1 MIQENNRALQSV
13 FGETLELMM
22 GTCNDSKPSVLG
34 ISELLTGMLFLGRSG
49 TGKSKAIQHL
59 IRQLSGLYVPT
70 VVIDAEGDLSED
82 CFIDVIEEVRNS
94 GSESKLHRV
103 HYLLIDW
110 KKIFTFDPFR
120 YEGMPNHPRAYR
132 AWLQQRCEKMANAI
146 IRAMGETGF
155 NEMPRLRRILT
166 NLLYAIGVTVGPNNA
181 RLPLGYIFVLL
192 NFEHP
197 KFDRIY
203 GLVKPNLPAEI
214 AADFEQLLSLRN
226 RPQDVLAQT
235 ESCVNR
241 LRASLSIIVQG
252 VFSEVGQQTLDL
264 HELIRAR
271 SLIIFNLRDSNF
283 FSAEQAD
290 QLGKIVIYMV
300 ISTMQ
305 SIDDRGDRIAT
316 TLVVDECQ
324 RFITDDILTGLARG
338 RKWGLMTILATQM
351 YSSLEM
357 VQEKFGEM
365 VLGLVGTVCCF
376 QQRLESD
383 LDILTPYLFR
393 PNYILDEHFQE
404 VDRHRGYDWIDVVE
418 RSENWST
425 TTTIAEACSR
435 ILSTSRS
442 RSNSRS
448 LGRAISRA
456 LASAQNWSH
465 SKSKSK
471 SKSLTSNRT
480 RVEGSG
486 EGQSLPLLPLD
497 AGGGILTINSH
508 KNSGVAQGD
517 GFSEGEAI
525 VEGEAK
531 GGAIARV
538 EGEAENEG
546 VAEVNGQAT
555 GEANGSTTTVG
566 TANSTGGGRSF
577 KKIPLARI
585 IPELQATGRF
595 RYPIEMQNEVF
606 KSQLAQLPRGVAAL
620 RRDGIQ
626 TEILHVPFID
636 DPFPDPKLRRAL
648 IEVYLQKLQAIHP
661 YWTEPDMSEADYEK
675 TLDEFI
681 ANATAPAAMPVI
693 NTVTPVGPF

>member
-1 MIQENNRALQSV
+1 
-13 FGETLELMM
+13 M
-22 GTCNDSKPSVLG
+22 GACGVVKSIVLG

-59 IRQLSGLYVPT
+59 IRQLFGLYVPT

-82 CFIDVIEEVRNS
+82 CFIDVIEDIRKSE
-94 GSESKLHRV
+94 SESKLHRV

-120 YEGMPNHPRAYR
+120 YEGMPNHPRAYG

-155 NEMPRLRRILT
+155 NDMPRLRRILT
-166 NLLYAIGVTVGPNNA
+166 NLLFAIGVTVGPNKA

-214 AADFEQLLSLRN
+214 AADFEQLLALRN
-226 RPQDVLAQT
+226 RPQDVLGQT
-235 ESCVNR
+235 ESCINR

-252 VFSEVGQQTLDL
+252 VFSEVGKQTLDL
-264 HELIRAR
+264 HELIRGR
-271 SLIIFNLRDSNF
+271 CLIIFNLRDSNF

-305 SIDDRGDRIAT
+305 SIDDRGDRVACALI
-316 TLVVDECQ
+316 VDECQ

-383 LDILTPYLFR
+383 LDVLTPYLFR
-393 PNYILDEHFQE
+393 PNYVLEEHFQE
-404 VDRHRGYDWIDVVE
+404 VDRHRGYDWVDVVE

-425 TTTIAEACSR
+425 TTSVSEACSR
-435 ILSTSRS
+435 VLSTSRS
-442 RSNSRS
+442 RTNSRS

-456 LASAQNWSH
+456 LASSKNWSFSKSR
-465 SKSKSK
+465 SKSKS
-471 SKSLTSNRT
+471 TSSSRT
-480 RVEGSG
+480 HVQGSG
-486 EGQSLPLLPLD
+486 EGQSLPLLPMD
-497 AGGGILTINSH
+497 SGGATLTINSYE
-508 KNSGVAQGD
+508 NSGLAHGD
-517 GFSEGEAI
+517 TQSEGEANSEGKANGGGI
-525 VEGEAK
+525 THIEGE
-531 GGAIARV
+531 V
-538 EGEAENEG
+538 ENQGVSQADGLSVG
-546 VAEVNGQAT
+546 VANGKT
-555 GEANGSTTTVG
+555 KTVG
-566 TANSTGGGRSF
+566 NSASTGGSRSF

-585 IPELQATGRF
+585 TPELQATGRF

-620 RRDGIQ
+620 RRDGIR
-626 TEILHVPFID
+626 TEILHVPFIE
-636 DPFPDPKLRRAL
+636 DPFPNPKLKRAL

-661 YWTEPDMSEADYEK
+661 YWTEPDMSEAEYEK

-681 ANATAPAAMPVI
+681 ANATAPVASAIPQ
-693 NTVTPVGPF
+693 PAPALSGPF